1 MLPVKVCGITNLAD
15 AQSCIEYGAAALGF
29 VMAPSKRRVSPEQV
43 RQISSQLP
51 PWILRVGVFVDEDP
65 LLIKEIL
72 NEARLDL
79 AQLHGNEPPE
89 VVELL
94 EGRVIKVFRSD
105 GPRPDPAWRQV
116 PLRGVLVDSGS
127 GGTGQVFDW
136 RLFKQFRS
144 LGVPLILAGGLN
156 NENIKEAVLTTS
168 PDGVD
173 VSSGVEVS
181 PGIKD
186 PQKVQHFM
194 EQLKQAELLTKE

>member
-15 AQSCIEYGAAALGF
+15 ARYCIENGASALGF

-43 RQISSQLP
+43 REIGSQLP
-51 PWILRVGVFVDEDP
+51 PWVLRVGVFVDEDP
-65 LLIKEIL
+65 LTIKEIL
-72 NEARLDL
+72 NKVKLDL

-105 GPRPDPAWRQV
+105 GPRPDPAWAQV
-116 PLRGVLVDSGS
+116 KLRGVLVDSGA
-127 GGTGQVFDW
+127 GGTGQTFNW
-136 RLFKQFRS
+136 QLFKEFRS
-144 LGVPLILAGGLN
+144 LGAPLILAGGLN
-156 NENIKEAVLTTS
+156 PENIKEAILATS

-181 PGIKD
+181 PGVKD
-186 PQKVQHFM
+186 PQKIQRFM
-194 EQLKQAELLTKE
+194 EQLRKN